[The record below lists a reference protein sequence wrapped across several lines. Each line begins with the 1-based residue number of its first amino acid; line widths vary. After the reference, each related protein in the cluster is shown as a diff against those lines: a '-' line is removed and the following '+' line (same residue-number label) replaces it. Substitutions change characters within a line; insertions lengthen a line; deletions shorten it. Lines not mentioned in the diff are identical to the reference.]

1 MERAAGVLGEP
12 ERAPDRLGF
21 GDRRARGDVVAP
33 VGATPARRQRVVLR
47 VHGHDRAEPRAH
59 LHRGVQRGVVGARE
73 VVHAAGRHERLEA
86 DHAAL
91 VQLLETI
98 RIAGHDAAPQAE
110 VDARRG
116 VRGRELGI
124 ERGSVERRRM
134 RVERHLEARG
144 HAAGGERGGAGRP
157 TLPVRPARLVEVH
170 VRVEAAGEDVQ
181 AGRVDL
187 LAPASQLVGDLRED
201 AVGDADVGAAWA
213 AGEDDG
219 AAADDH
225 VEGRHAAAAFAAT
238 TRTNSRAA
246 SIAAATSSSATASS
260 GWWLIPPAQRTN
272 SIAASVTP
280 ASIAASWPA
289 PLASSG
295 GPGSSSASA
304 GASVSE
310 VAPCPDSFAQRT
322 RTPRRRRSASPI
334 MRRAWIARARTA
346 SSAWRTSSVA
356 STRPGITLTAP
367 PGTPMRPTVATRPG
381 SSRAICSA
389 ASTNSAAAASA
400 SWRSPIGVVP
410 ACPATPSKYSV
421 AWLWP
426 AIAVTTPSG
435 TPAASSTGPCSM
447 WTSKHARRFAG

>member
-1 MERAAGVLGEP
+1 MKRAAGVLGER
-12 ERAPDRLGF
+12 ERSPDGLEL
-21 GDRRARGDVVAP
+21 GDRRAGRDVIAPAGAAP
-33 VGATPARRQRVVLR
+33 VRRQRVVLR
-47 VHGHDRAEPRAH
+47 VHRHDRAEPRAPR
-59 LHRGVQRGVVGARE
+59 HRGMRRGVVGARE
-73 VVHAAGRHERLEA
+73 VAHAARRHERLEA

-91 VQLLETI
+91 VQLPEPI
-98 RIAGHDAAPQAE
+98 RVARHDPAPEAE
-110 VDARRG
+110 VDARRRL
-116 VRGRELGI
+116 RGRELG
-124 ERGSVERRRM
+124 VERRPVDRRRV
-134 RVERHLEARG
+134 RVEGHLEARG
-144 HAAGGERGGAGRP
+144 HAAGGERGGARRP
-157 TLPVRPARLVEVH
+157 ALPVRAARLVEVH
-170 VRVEAAGEDVQ
+170 VRVDAAGQHVQ
-181 AGRVDL
+181 PGRVDL
-187 LAPASQLVGDLRED
+187 LAAAGQLVGDLRED
-201 AVGDADVGAAWA
+201 PAGDADIGAPWA
-213 AGEDDG
+213 AGEHDG
-219 AAADDH
+219 ASADYE
-225 VEGRHAAAAFAAT
+225 VVHAFSAT
-238 TRTNSRAA
+238 TRTNARAA